1 MPDAVKKPRKLSR
14 KQAGI
19 MVFLEATPFPTTP
32 SDIGV
37 SQGKAKGSPAA
48 DWAFPAIQSLV
59 RVGLV
64 KKVSPGRYL
73 INKEKS

>member
-1 MPDAVKKPRKLSR
+1 MPDEVKKPRKLSR

-19 MVFLEATPFPTTP
+19 MAFMELTPFPATP
-32 SDIGV
+32 SEIGM
-37 SQGKAKGSPAA
+37 SQGRVKGSDAA